1 MEIVDK
7 IVNFEWCTK
16 CEHFE
21 VKESEEPCH
30 ECLNNFTNAN
40 SRRPVNFKEAK
51 EKKGGLSNGRG
62 IRVRNR

>member
-21 VKESEEPCH
+21 VAESDEPCH
-30 ECLNNFTNAN
+30 DCLNNFTNTN
-40 SRRPVNFKEAK
+40 SHRPVHFKEA
-51 EKKGGLSNGRG
+51 EKLKGGL
-62 IRVRNR
+62 